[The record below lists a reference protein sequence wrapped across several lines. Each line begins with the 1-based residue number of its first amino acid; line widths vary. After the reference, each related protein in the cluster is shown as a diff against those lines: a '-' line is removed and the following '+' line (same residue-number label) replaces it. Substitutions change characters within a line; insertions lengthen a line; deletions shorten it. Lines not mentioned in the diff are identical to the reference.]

1 MSERPEHDP
10 FEDEIRQALRSEYDR
25 PGGTGVPNS
34 DDVLQKIHRRVARRR
49 LQRRA
54 GVFVGTAAMIAAITV
69 VVPFVSP
76 TTPIEE
82 ATNGPE
88 VGSAA
93 QRTASD
99 GGHAVKASPRPH
111 NLPPAHWTA
120 DKAHTLST
128 NELSTVWPQHPG
140 AAVRASNVRV
150 SSVSGSSA
158 DEFWLS
164 ASASCG
170 RHICNVLG
178 QAAHSD
184 SPSYTELPGNVAQTQ
199 TTIRFSGNGQLG
211 WMTNGT
217 EIFRTHNGGK
227 DWSRLHHPSS
237 VQVEG
242 LESWGDQAWVVGDQG
257 SRPVFYTVTGGS
269 DGLKKLDPAGNRAP
283 KPGMAVA
290 LGENAFGVPLAGGRP
305 GFAYTTDDGVRW
317 NVSDIGCHPADV
329 SATKDAVWAFC
340 DDTTPT
346 VVRSVDQGQNWDSP
360 EKLLDIPPS
369 EEPTTIAA
377 ISADSAFVLSGSEG
391 WVVDS
396 GVPTRA
402 TGLGD
407 GPYVYAGFTTD
418 SVGYVIDV
426 HGNLCRTDD
435 GGQSWN
441 SVQLP

>member
-10 FEDEIRQALRSEYDR
+10 FEDEIRRALRSEHDR
-25 PGGTGVPNS
+25 ANATGVPNS

-69 VVPFVSP
+69 LVPFVSP
-76 TTPIEE
+76 TTPIDE
-82 ATNGPE
+82 ATSGPE
-88 VGSAA
+88 IGSAA

-99 GGHAVKASPRPH
+99 GGRAVKASPSPH
-111 NLPPAHWTA
+111 NLAHGTA
-120 DKAHTLST
+120 DEAHTMST
-128 NELSTVWPQHPG
+128 KELSYVWPRHAG
-140 AAVRASNVRV
+140 APVGASNVRV
-150 SSVSGSSA
+150 SSVSGSSS

-164 ASASCG
+164 ASANCG
-170 RHICNVLG
+170 RHLCNVLG
-178 QAAHSD
+178 HADHSD
-184 SPSYTELPGNVAQTQ
+184 APSYTELPGSVTRTQ

-217 EIFRTHNGGK
+217 EIFRTRNGGK

-257 SRPVFYTVTGGS
+257 SQPVFYTVTGGS
-269 DGLKKLDPAGNRAP
+269 DGLEKLDPAGNRAP

-290 LGENAFGVPLAGGRP
+290 LGENAFGVPLTGGRP
-305 GFAYTTDDGVRW
+305 DFAYTTDGGGRW
-317 NVSDIGCHPADV
+317 SVSDMGCHPADV

-340 DDTTPT
+340 DDSTPT
-346 VVRSVDQGQNWDSP
+346 LVRSVDQGQNWDTP

-369 EEPTTIAA
+369 EDPTTVAA
-377 ISADSAFVLSGSEG
+377 ISADSAFVLSGSDG

-396 GVPTRA
+396 GVPSRA
-402 TGLGD
+402 TGLGG

-426 HGNLCRTDD
+426 NGNLCRTED
-435 GGQSWN
+435 GGQSWS
-441 SVQLP
+441 SVDLP